1 MTPPK
6 DTNKAVTTDPKEME
20 IHELSNQNN
29 PFIVFLLII
38 ERGRGERDRNVN
50 LLFYLF
56 MYLLVVSYMC
66 PDQCLNSQPWCI
78 RMIL

>member
-38 ERGRGERDRNVN
+38 ERGRGERDRKRET
-50 LLFYLF
+50 LT
-56 MYLLVVSYMC
+56 
-66 PDQCLNSQPWCI
+66 
-78 RMIL
+78 